1 MKFQPLRNLV
11 LNVGL
16 RKLRSG
22 IANDCQSP
30 AIFREGAV
38 RRIQAAQQC
47 AENGLLWLL
56 AIGAVKNKVL
66 LAKAFASS
74 TLFFTAPIASSHS
87 RPFSAHCWAAWIR
100 RTAPSRKI
108 AGDWQSFAMP
118 ERSLRRP
125 TLRTRFRSGWNFIDI
140 TVTKPHLNRTLANYC
155 LATPSDIYW
164 ILLPARV
171 GCCG

>member
-22 IANDCQSP
+22 IANDRKSP

-66 LAKAFASS
+66 LAKAFEKPRILQNFQVTRCARLTVARDPYKIRYGQFS
-74 TLFFTAPIASSHS
+74 LTA
-87 RPFSAHCWAAWIR
+87 
-100 RTAPSRKI
+100 
-108 AGDWQSFAMP
+108 Q
-118 ERSLRRP
+118 
-125 TLRTRFRSGWNFIDI
+125 
-140 TVTKPHLNRTLANYC
+140 
-155 LATPSDIYW
+155 
-164 ILLPARV
+164 
-171 GCCG
+171 